1 MCEAAEKYAKQNTE
15 SARFNVLLYSRRN
28 LMANMK
34 LGAEQVM
41 NLLGV
46 NESDREILMKEL

>member
-1 MCEAAEKYAKQNTE
+1 MSEAVEKYAKDYAEQVRLNSPLE
-15 SARFNVLLYSRRN
+15 STRN
-28 LMANMK
+28 LMTNMK

-46 NESDREILMKEL
+46 NDSDREILQKRL